1 VSAVLGMLATTAR
14 PTIPDVGVFAVAA
27 AIILAGAI
35 GVVVARNPV
44 HSALMLVMTLFGV
57 AVLFVLQQASFL
69 AAVQVIVYAG
79 AIVVLFL
86 FVIMFL
92 GVDREENVAAE
103 RLRGQR
109 PMAVGLVLL
118 GTTGLLLLGQVSK
131 WTTGQPHVAGLDT
144 GAPNVNLIGKALY
157 TTYLFPFEA
166 TSALLI
172 IAVVGAVVL
181 ARRPPAATSSWQVAE
196 ADADGPDA
204 LGPDE
209 VAPDEVVPDPV
220 SPDAVVL
227 GAPVGEPAG
236 SNGAEQEPV
245 TPTPAPATATVAS
258 PADKTATSEVGA

>member
-1 VSAVLGMLATTAR
+1 MTTVLLDLVVQGGKATL
-14 PTIPDVGVFAVAA
+14 PDVGVFAVAA
-27 AIILAGAI
+27 SIILAGAI

-57 AVLFVLQQASFL
+57 AVLFVLQQADFL

-92 GVDREENVAAE
+92 GVDKEEDITKE
-103 RLRGQR
+103 PLRGQR
-109 PMAVGLVLL
+109 ALAVGLVAL

-131 WTTGQPHVAGLDT
+131 WTTGQPHVAGSDT
-144 GAPNVNLIGKALY
+144 GAPNVNLLGKSLY

-181 ARRPPAATSSWQVAE
+181 ARRPPAAPGVTVTGAQDAE
-196 ADADGPDA
+196 VDA
-204 LGPDE
+204 
-209 VAPDEVVPDPV
+209 
-220 SPDAVVL
+220 
-227 GAPVGEPAG
+227 
-236 SNGAEQEPV
+236 
-245 TPTPAPATATVAS
+245 
-258 PADKTATSEVGA
+258 

>member
-1 VSAVLGMLATTAR
+1 VTALLGVLVTSSSH
-14 PTIPDVGVFAVAA
+14 PTLPDVGVFAVSA
-27 AIILAGAI
+27 AIVLAGAI

-44 HSALMLVMTLFGV
+44 HSALMLVMTLFGI

-92 GVDREENVAAE
+92 GVDKEENVAAE
-103 RLRGQR
+103 PLRGQR
-109 PMAVGLVLL
+109 PLAVALVSL

-131 WTTGQPHVAGLDT
+131 WTSSTGQPHAAGSDT
-144 GAPNVNLIGKALY
+144 GAPNVNLIGKSLY

-181 ARRPPAATSSWQVAE
+181 ARRPPAATSSELVAE
-196 ADADGPDA
+196 AD
-204 LGPDE
+204 
-209 VAPDEVVPDPV
+209 VAPAVGDPDGVVSAGPAATAD
-220 SPDAVVL
+220 L
-227 GAPVGEPAG
+227 GASAAADPAAADSG
-236 SNGAEQEPV
+236 VPATGDGAGGAEV
-245 TPTPAPATATVAS
+245 DA
-258 PADKTATSEVGA
+258 